1 MSSSP
6 KDRRA
11 PVSLGAVTD
20 TVASDSIDGPEARA
34 ADGRVPGRRGMATRQ
49 RLLECTGQMLRS
61 SAYRDIKV
69 VDIAREAGTS
79 PATFY
84 QYFPDVESAV
94 LVLAEELSAEGE
106 RFANLVG
113 TATWR
118 GREGYDAANELAD
131 AFLQFWEQHRPILKV
146 IDLATFEG
154 DVRFREIRTSFL
166 AATAE
171 ALRNAVADMRSAGR
185 HPDDID
191 PAAMSGVLV
200 SMLVNVSAHRRGL
213 EDWGVEVDDLRT
225 AMARI
230 IFWAVSGQ
238 KPRQKA

>member
-1 MSSSP
+1 MTRPAEQETIS
-6 KDRRA
+6 
-11 PVSLGAVTD
+11 
-20 TVASDSIDGPEARA
+20 EARA
-34 ADGRVPGRRGMATRQ
+34 VDGRVPGRRGMATRQ
-49 RLLECTGQMLRS
+49 RLLEVTSDMLRTT
-61 SAYRDIKV
+61 AYRDLRV

-84 QYFPDVESAV
+84 QYFPDIESAV
-94 LVLAEELSAEGE
+94 LVLAGALSVEGA
-106 RFANLVG
+106 RFAELISA
-113 TATWR
+113 TTWR
-118 GREGYDAANELAD
+118 GREGYEAALELAD
-131 AFLQFWEQHRPILKV
+131 AYLRFWEQHRPILKV

-200 SMLVNVSAHRRGL
+200 SMLVNVAAHRRGL
-213 EDWGVEVDDLRT
+213 EEWGVKADDLRN

-230 IFWAVSGQ
+230 VFWSISGQ
-238 KPRQKA
+238 RPRT